1 MFGLFRKKPDSSK
14 PAPQM
19 ADINGIPL
27 AEGDFVES
35 LRYDLGKCRLLK
47 TDKGFVYESLENGR
61 QVSWLQ
67 MIDASTDQQK
77 VKKLLPQNGH

>member
-1 MFGLFRKKPDSSK
+1 
-14 PAPQM
+14 M